1 MNKCFSKPRDS
12 SHRREGK
19 NSLAEGLTFR
29 SQRRLE
35 IKGGV
40 QAPTLPLS
48 PGQAESTG
56 HLHGVW
62 RSWVSELVTRR
73 REGREGGAG
82 RGRPASPACL
92 LSSLERESDSN
103 AGHRKCEERKG
114 GLGTCVCLSVF
125 TSHLLLAPTCC
136 SLPSSLPCHSLVN
149 SSFSGC
155 PLHPCLSLSRLSAS
169 LSNAGT
175 HLSPRSLREKLWEP
189 PLPPSSQ
196 SPETARSRRPQP
208 RARGIPACL
217 LTCVQTWTSF

>member
-1 MNKCFSKPRDS
+1 M
-12 SHRREGK
+12 
-19 NSLAEGLTFR
+19 
-29 SQRRLE
+29 
-35 IKGGV
+35 
-40 QAPTLPLS
+40 
-48 PGQAESTG
+48 
-56 HLHGVW
+56 
-62 RSWVSELVTRR
+62 SELVTRRR

-189 PLPPSSQ
+189 PSTLIPEPRNSQEQKTPAQSEGHSRLPADLCPDL
-196 SPETARSRRPQP
+196 
-208 RARGIPACL
+208 GFLLIPVAL
-217 LTCVQTWTSF
+217 LT

>member
-1 MNKCFSKPRDS
+1 MNKLMNNCFSEPRDS

-19 NSLAEGLTFR
+19 NCLAEGLTFR
-29 SQRRLE
+29 SQ
-35 IKGGV
+35 
-40 QAPTLPLS
+40 APPLPLS

-62 RSWVSELVTRR
+62 RSWASELDTRRR
-73 REGREGGAG
+73 REGREGGARQG
-82 RGRPASPACL
+82 R
-92 LSSLERESDSN
+92 ERESDSN

-125 TSHLLLAPTCC
+125 TSHLLLTPTCR

-149 SSFSGC
+149 SSFPGC
-155 PLHPCLSLSRLSAS
+155 PLHPRLPLFCLSAS

-189 PLPPSSQ
+189 PFHPHPSPQKQSGAEDPSAERGAVRLPTDLCPDLDFVL
-196 SPETARSRRPQP
+196 
-208 RARGIPACL
+208 IPVAL
-217 LTCVQTWTSF
+217 LT